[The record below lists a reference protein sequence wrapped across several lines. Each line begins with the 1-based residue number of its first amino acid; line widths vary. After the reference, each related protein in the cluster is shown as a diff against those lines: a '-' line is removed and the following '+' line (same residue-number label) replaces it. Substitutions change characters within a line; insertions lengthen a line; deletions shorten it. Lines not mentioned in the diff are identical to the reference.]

1 MKYYHVY
8 TKGLVSNIIFRDE
21 EDYIVGMNL
30 VAIAYFKTNVKILAF
45 VLMSNHLHFVIYGN
59 RTAVMQFINIYKKMV
74 SMYINYRYQE
84 HSFLRGVETSCDEID
99 MTGDALKRIIAYVLD
114 NPVKAGSQSLAV
126 YYLWGSAS
134 CYFSSNK
141 PIEGRPLSSYGVRE
155 LRRILHSNIVLPSN
169 YIMTSRGYIS
179 PYSYVD
185 YRMVERIFGKVRSFE
200 YFLSTSASSR
210 QMRKDVLMFSDTLI
224 RSAFEEILRTKYGC
238 TLDEL
243 DSDMRR
249 NLLNDLRKHF
259 NTSAKQLSRVTGLP
273 LKDVLEVMG

>member
-1 MKYYHVY
+1 MRYYHVY
-8 TKGLVSNIIFRDE
+8 TKGLVSDIIFRDE

-30 VAIAYFKTNVKILAF
+30 VAIAHFKTNVKILAF
-45 VLMSNHLHFVIYGN
+45 VLMSNHVHFVIYGN
-59 RTAVMQFINIYKKMV
+59 RTTVMQFINIYKSLV
-74 SMYINYRYQE
+74 SIYINHRYQE
-84 HSFLRGVETSCDEID
+84 HSILKRVETSCDEIE

-114 NPVKAGSQSLAV
+114 NPVKAGSESLAL

-134 CYFSSNK
+134 CYFSANM

-155 LRRILHSNIVLPSN
+155 LRRMLHSNVVLPSD

-179 PYSYVD
+179 PSSYVD
-185 YRMVERIFGKVRSFE
+185 FRMVECIFGKARSFE

-224 RSAFEEILRTKYGC
+224 KRAFVEILKTKYNC
-238 TLDEL
+238 TLGEL

>member
-1 MKYYHVY
+1 MRYYHVY
-8 TKGLVSNIIFRDE
+8 TKGLVSDIIFRDE

-30 VAIAYFKTNVKILAF
+30 VAIAHFKTNVKILAF
-45 VLMSNHLHFVIYGN
+45 VLMSNHVHFVIYGN
-59 RTAVMQFINIYKKMV
+59 RTAVMQFINIYKSLV
-74 SMYINYRYQE
+74 SIYINHRYQE
-84 HSFLRGVETSCDEID
+84 HSILKRVETSCDEIE

-114 NPVKAGSQSLAV
+114 NPVKAGSESLAV

-134 CYFSSNK
+134 CYFSANM

-155 LRRILHSNIVLPSN
+155 LRRMLHSNVVLPSD

-179 PYSYVD
+179 PSSYVD
-185 YRMVERIFGKVRSFE
+185 FRMVECIFGKARSFE

-224 RSAFEEILRTKYGC
+224 KRAFDEILKTKYNC
-238 TLDEL
+238 TLGEL